1 MLHERR
7 GDLHEKLDFL
17 LNYGVVMFDIVIL
30 VLAVVVQEFCE
41 HVRELARTLP
51 VLDELPNVGELVF
64 K

>member
-7 GDLHEKLDFL
+7 GDLHDKLDFL
-17 LNYGVVMFDIVIL
+17 LNYGVVMLDVVVL
-30 VLAVVVQEFCE
+30 VLAVVVQELDE

-51 VLDELPNVGELVF
+51 VLDELSDVGELVL